1 MSFSLVGT
9 NPRRTL
15 RKRSLSQSSLIVR
28 PRQIERAQAGS
39 SWLSA
44 LFRRRSPHSAR
55 LLMIA
60 HCIRNA
66 GSPRCRGIVAATLP
80 NAVTGLYAC
89 IMGLTT
95 WAIFLIA
102 AFLEVGGD
110 AIIRMGL
117 RGRGTILIVIGFA
130 VLGSYG
136 LIVNMVE

>member
-1 MSFSLVGT
+1 
-9 NPRRTL
+9 
-15 RKRSLSQSSLIVR
+15 
-28 PRQIERAQAGS
+28 
-39 SWLSA
+39 
-44 LFRRRSPHSAR
+44 
-55 LLMIA
+55 MIA
-60 HCIRNA
+60 HCMRNA

-89 IMGLTT
+89 NMGLTT

-136 LIVNMVE
+136 LIVNMVELDFSKIFGVYVCVFALVSVLFGRFVFREFIPATTWIGLGLILIGGFVIQLGNHR